1 MQSTIP
7 PDGRIVLFCALGRIL
22 RGNPRHATATLNVI
36 GFSITFGLHTS
47 AKRNV
52 IGFPITFGP
61 HATATLN
68 VISFSTTFDRTP
80 PWLQEL
86 TGK

>member
-7 PDGRIVLFCALGRIL
+7 QDGRIVLFCALGRIL

-47 AKRNV
+47 AMV
-52 IGFPITFGP
+52 IPLSSRQIKKAKQPARADTQS
-61 HATATLN
+61 ARA
-68 VISFSTTFDRTP
+68 
-80 PWLQEL
+80 
-86 TGK
+86 